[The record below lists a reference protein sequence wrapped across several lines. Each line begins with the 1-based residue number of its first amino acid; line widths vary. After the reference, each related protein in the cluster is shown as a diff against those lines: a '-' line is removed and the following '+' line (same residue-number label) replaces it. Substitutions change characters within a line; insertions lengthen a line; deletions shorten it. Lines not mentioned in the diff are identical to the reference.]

1 LIILF
6 LSLTQGRILHFKPDS
21 MKKLRYLALI
31 IFAMFGIFNSRAQEV
46 ISESD
51 PDVFKGFYLG
61 GIISTNGWGGE
72 VKYVF
77 NKRFTVR
84 GGYETLNLAYT
95 FDYTQEDIDFETN
108 LDYNTGSVFLL
119 GDFSYTRNL
128 YLSGGV
134 MFNSFNPQV
143 SGYATSGMKY
153 GDITIP
159 ASMVGDFTF
168 TITPETKVSPYA
180 ALGVRSFFGK
190 KKSVLWTTEVGFFY
204 FGSPQVDIEASGLI
218 APTADPA
225 HGQKEKLEYQV
236 EQYKFYPVVKMG
248 LAIKLF

>member
-1 LIILF
+1 
-6 LSLTQGRILHFKPDS
+6 
-21 MKKLRYLALI
+21 MKILRYLALI

-46 ISESD
+46 IPESD

-72 VKYVF
+72 VKYLF
-77 NKRFTVR
+77 NKRFTVKA
-84 GGYETLNLAYT
+84 GYETLNLTENINYH
-95 FDYTQEDIDFETN
+95 QEEVDFETSI
-108 LDYNTGSVFLL
+108 DYKTGSVFLL
-119 GDFSYTRNL
+119 GDFFYTRNL

-134 MFNSFNPQV
+134 MFNSFNPV
-143 SGYATSGMKY
+143 VTGYATSDMQY

-159 ASMVGDFTF
+159 ASMIGDFKITL
-168 TITPETKVSPYA
+168 TPELKISPYA

-190 KKSVLWTTEVGFFY
+190 KKSVMWTTEVGCFY
-204 FGSPQVDIEASGLI
+204 MGAPEVDIEASGLI

-225 HGQKEKLEYQV
+225 HGQKEILEYQI

-248 LAIKLF
+248 IAVKLF

>member
-1 LIILF
+1 MIILF
-6 LSLTQGRILHFKPDS
+6 LSLIQGRILHFKPDI
-21 MKKLRYLALI
+21 MKKLKYLALT
-31 IFAMFGIFNSRAQEV
+31 IFAVFGMLNSHAQEV
-46 ISESD
+46 IPESD
-51 PDVFKGFYLG
+51 PEVFKGFYLG

-72 VKYVF
+72 AKYVF

-84 GGYETLNLAYT
+84 GGYETLNLD
-95 FDYTQEDIDFETN
+95 FKFNYTQEDVDFETS
-108 LDYNTGSVFLL
+108 LDYKTGSVFLI

-134 MFNSFNPQV
+134 MFNSFNPEV
-143 SGYATSGMKY
+143 TGYATSDMKY

-159 ASMVGDFTF
+159 ASMVGDFTI
-168 TITPETKVSPYA
+168 TVTPELKVSPYA
-180 ALGVRSFFGK
+180 ALGVRTFFGK
-190 KKSVLWTTEVGFFY
+190 KKSVLWTTEVGCFY
-204 FGSPQVDIEASGLI
+204 MGAPQVDIEASGLI